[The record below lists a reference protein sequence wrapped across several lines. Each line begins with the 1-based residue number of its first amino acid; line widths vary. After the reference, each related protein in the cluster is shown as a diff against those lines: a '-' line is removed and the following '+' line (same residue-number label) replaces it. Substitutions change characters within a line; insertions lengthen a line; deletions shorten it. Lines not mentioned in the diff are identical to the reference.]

1 MSDALLDRFAAAL
14 DHPLQPWQRQV
25 LADWLNRPAVPITLM
40 PRRWGWP
47 EWLRDAL
54 YFLGTIT
61 TPTTNNGHLLA
72 RSRKRRRGR

>member
-14 DHPLQPWQRQV
+14 DYPLQPWQRQV
-25 LADWLNRPAVPITLM
+25 LADWLNRPVLLM
-40 PRRWGWP
+40 PRRWGWGWAVVP
-47 EWLRDAL
+47 HDAL

-61 TPTTNNGHLLA
+61 TPTADNGHLLA